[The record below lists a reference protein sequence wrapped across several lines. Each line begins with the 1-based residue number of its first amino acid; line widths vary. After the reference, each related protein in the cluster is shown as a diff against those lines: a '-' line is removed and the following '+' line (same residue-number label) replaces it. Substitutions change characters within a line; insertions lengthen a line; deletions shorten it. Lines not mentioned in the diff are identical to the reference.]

1 MIMQVKKELQG
12 IFRDV
17 FDDETIEL
25 FDEMTAADIEDWD
38 SLTHVQ
44 LIVAI
49 EKHFGLKFSADDIM
63 KLKNVED
70 IIKLIERKSK

>member
-1 MIMQVKKELQG
+1 MQVKEELQG
-12 IFRDV
+12 VFRDV
-17 FDDETIEL
+17 FDDDTISL

-49 EKHFGLKFSADDIM
+49 EKHFGLKFTSAEIM
-63 KLKNVED
+63 KLKNVGEM
-70 IIKLIERKSK
+70 IELIERKLK